1 MKLSKNLSLAEV
13 TKSNTANRLGID
25 NTPDEWEVENL
36 KAIAEEVFQPLRDT
50 FKTPILTQMYSE
62 AAQTVRSS
70 AGYLT
75 ILRLINSF
83 GSLVI
88 QTILI
93 GCTLAMSAMVLIVE
107 GASRLAET
115 KRARYIMNRFLEKDS
130 NEGRRL

>member
-50 FKTPILTQMYSE
+50 FKTP
-62 AAQTVRSS
+62 
-70 AGYLT
+70 